1 MSFPSNH
8 IDSLLRQLRQG
19 KVYTTQNHIRFL
31 KYGMPTRSANHIN
44 SFLIN
49 NSDVSEEF
57 TKNITDFLSCPFLYQ
72 IDTCDS
78 LLNDLFDD
86 LFVTKSLN
94 SHEVKDLVSKY
105 RNKQLPAWKDAIS
118 MKKKLSNWD

>member
-19 KVYTTQNHIRFL
+19 KVNTTQNRIRFV

-49 NSDVSEEF
+49 NTNVSEEF

-72 IDTCDS
+72 IGTCDF
-78 LLNDLFDD
+78 LLNDLFDY

-94 SHEVKDLVSKY
+94 SHEVKDVISKC
-105 RNKQLPAWKDAIS
+105 RNKQLSAWKHAIS
-118 MKKKLSNWD
+118 MRKKLSNWD